1 MTGNN
6 GEGKEPVN
14 TEQVQWLTADEE
26 RALVLALFR
35 GAADTGL
42 TDDELERDMEKLVA
56 WFIWVRSGQAT
67 VSLLLDGLLSVRI
80 DSSGQPL
87 FGVWE
92 PPTEEVPS

>member
-1 MTGNN
+1 MKKV
-6 GEGKEPVN
+6 EGTKSVWAEDAEWV
-14 TEQVQWLTADEE
+14 TADEE
-26 RALVLALFR
+26 RGLMLALFR